1 MTNQQLIMMLGLK
14 PHEEGGYFCR
24 TYQSDQTAAIGPNAE
39 SRHLMTSIY
48 YMLTSDRPV
57 GYLHQNQ
64 SDIIHY
70 YHGGSAIKYIV
81 LSLDG
86 QIEEKILGNKLEAG
100 QLLQLV
106 VKGGCWKA
114 SELISGEY
122 GLISEAVAPGFEY
135 SDRVIADDKILKDN
149 YPHAYSDIAR
159 YIKP

>member
-1 MTNQQLIMMLGLK
+1 MNTQQLITMLGLK

-24 TYQSDQTAAIGPNAE
+24 TYQSDQTAAIGPHAG
-39 SRHLMTSIY
+39 SRYLMTSIY
-48 YMLTSDRPV
+48 YMLSKDHPV

-70 YHGGSAIKYIV
+70 YHSGSAIKYIV
-81 LSLDG
+81 LYPDG
-86 QIEEKILGNKLEAG
+86 KVEEKILGDKLEAG
-100 QLLQLV
+100 QSLQLV

-135 SDRVIADDKILKDN
+135 SDRVIADDKMIRNN
-149 YPHAYSDIAR
+149 YPDDYSDIAR

>member
-1 MTNQQLIMMLGLK
+1 MTNQQLITMLGLK

-24 TYQSDQTAAIGPNAE
+24 TYQSEKTADIGPNAE
-39 SRHLMTSIY
+39 NRHLMTSIY
-48 YMLTSDRPV
+48 YLLTSDRPM

-70 YHGGSAIKYIV
+70 YHAGSAIKYIV
-81 LSLDG
+81 LCPDG
-86 QIEEKILGNKLEAG
+86 RIEEKILGNNLEAG

>member
-1 MTNQQLIMMLGLK
+1 MLGLK

-24 TYQSDQTAAIGPNAE
+24 TYQSDQTVAIGPHAAT
-39 SRHLMTSIY
+39 RHLMTSIY
-48 YMLTSDRPV
+48 YMLTSDRPM

-70 YHGGSAIKYIV
+70 YHAGSAIKYIV
-81 LSLDG
+81 LYPDG
-86 QIEEKILGNKLEAG
+86 QLEEKILGNKLEAG
-100 QLLQLV
+100 QSLQLV

-135 SDRVIADDKILKDN
+135 SDRVIADEKTLKDK
-149 YPHAYSDIAR
+149 YPDAYSDIVK
-159 YIKP
+159 YVKP